1 MGVTIEVGT
10 LATPAA
16 QFMYWR
22 EVICETWFGLW
33 AERSKSGPFDARIEL
48 HEIGPVQVAHAYLPQ
63 HRMGRSA
70 TEMARLP
77 QSAYCL
83 HQLHE
88 GSVHGRYRGAEYQAG
103 AGDLLLF
110 DTTDPC
116 ESFVIDQPIR
126 TTIVHIPRSLIDDP
140 RAVLNRAPVRLRS
153 RDGVGAL
160 LAGYMSSLSHAAS
173 TLPPQATGKV
183 GSILCDLVVAAFQPS
198 EQPNPRQ
205 SGLREVRLAAAQQL
219 ISKSLADPEFGIGRV
234 AERLG
239 VSRRYVHKLF
249 ESTGRTFSETLV
261 YARLNA
267 SYHALSDIRQSR
279 RTIADIAFGCGFN
292 DLSWFYRCYRERWR
306 ETPGDTRVRTTGTS

>member
-16 QFMYWR
+16 QFRYWR

-33 AERSKSGPFDARIEL
+33 AERSNSGPFDARIEL
-48 HEIGPVQVAHAYLPQ
+48 HEMGPVQVAHAYLPQ
-63 HRMGRSA
+63 HRMGRGT

-88 GSVHGRYRGAEYQAG
+88 GSVHGQYRGAEYQAG
-103 AGDLLLF
+103 PGDLLLF

-126 TTIVHIPRSLIDDP
+126 ATILHIPRSLLDDP
-140 RAVLNRAPVRLRS
+140 RAVLNQAPVRLHS

-160 LAGYMSSLSHAAS
+160 LAGYMSSLSQAAS

-198 EQPNPRQ
+198 AQPDPRQ
-205 SGLREVRLAAAQQL
+205 SGLREARLAAAQQL

-261 YARLNA
+261 YARLDA
-267 SYHALSDIRQSR
+267 SYHALSDTRQSG

-292 DLSWFYRCYRERWR
+292 DLSWFYRCYRERWS